1 MPFKKIYD
9 TDTDSISDASYICDT
24 EMTILHVNSA
34 FEILTGLK
42 NDRVVNKKC
51 YYVFNNSEK
60 TCKNLCTSSGR
71 KNEGNYFAYHDS
83 QILTPSKELKDVRF
97 LIFPRYENEKLTG
110 YLVIIKE
117 QGAAKT
123 AAAPSLQ
130 DQRTEGVSIPA
141 APSAPPQKT
150 GAVLTDKKLFFI
162 ANQLL
167 KENELLKKKLL
178 NNAGNVESASAHQ
191 ADRLDAISRNAPCGI
206 FTVDQT
212 RRITGWNNDAERIS
226 GYLSAEMIGKK
237 CDVFMQA
244 PCVRKCLMFSDDK
257 KAVHGEECI
266 IRTKDGRLLTTLRS
280 FEIMTGPDGRTAG
293 GIETFE
299 DITSRKLEESNLN
312 YLREAAEKAL
322 REKKIVIEK
331 IAREMALPLHSVT
344 DFTSI
349 LERSFLNDREK
360 DLLAH
365 IKSNCEALY
374 NLINTLLDASKK

>member
-1 MPFKKIYD
+1 
-9 TDTDSISDASYICDT
+9 
-24 EMTILHVNSA
+24 MTILHVNSA

-42 NDRVVNKKC
+42 NDKVINKKC

-60 TCKNLCTSSGR
+60 TCKNLCTSNSR

-97 LIFPRYENEKLTG
+97 LIFPRYENDKLTG

-117 QGAAKT
+117 QGAPKT
-123 AAAPSLQ
+123 AAAPALQ
-130 DQRTEGVSIPA
+130 VQKTAGVNTPA
-141 APSAPPQKT
+141 ANPPGTEKKT

-162 ANQLL
+162 ANELL

-178 NNAGNVESASAHQ
+178 NTAGNVEPAAAHQ

-206 FTVDQT
+206 FTADQT

-257 KAVHGEECI
+257 KAVHGEECV
-266 IRTKDGRLLTTLRS
+266 IRTKDGRLITALRS

-293 GIETFE
+293 CIETFE
-299 DITSRKLEESNLN
+299 DITARKLEESNLN

-322 REKKIVIEK
+322 REKNFAIEK
-331 IAREMALPLHSVT
+331 IAREMTLPLHSVT